1 MLTLIR
7 QHRLSRF
14 AVIGGAATLVYALC
28 ALLLSGGGR
37 ALSATSASVI
47 AYVIAGVFSYAGHKY
62 FTFVSAGAHRFEL
75 PRFLLLNAMGLA
87 IAAALPGLLTGRLGM
102 PAAVPVLLTCVAV
115 PLVNYIM
122 LGRWV
127 FRDA

>member
-1 MLTLIR
+1 
-7 QHRLSRF
+7 
-14 AVIGGAATLVYALC
+14 C
-28 ALLLSGGGR
+28 ALLL
-37 ALSATSASVI
+37 ADWAPLSTTSASII
-47 AYVIAGVFSYAGHKY
+47 AYAIAGAFSYAGHKY

-75 PRFLLLNAMGLA
+75 PRFLLLNATGLA

>member
-1 MLTLIR
+1 
-7 QHRLSRF
+7 
-14 AVIGGAATLVYALC
+14 
-28 ALLLSGGGR
+28 
-37 ALSATSASVI
+37 
-47 AYVIAGVFSYAGHKY
+47 
-62 FTFVSAGAHRFEL
+62 
-75 PRFLLLNAMGLA
+75 
-87 IAAALPGLLTGRLGM
+87 LTGRLGM